1 MEKKALLFKKIFTV
15 VAKIPEGK
23 VTTYGEIARSIGL
36 KDARMVGWAL
46 HQNRDPIKYPCHR
59 VVNKLGGL
67 SKGYV
72 FGGKGKQ
79 AELLLHEG
87 VLFKKDGS
95 VDLSRCLWIPSIEIF
110 KK

>member
-1 MEKKALLFKKIFTV
+1 MHKKALLFKKILAI
-15 VAKIPEGK
+15 VAKIPTGK

-36 KDARMVGWAL
+36 KDARVVGWAL
-46 HQNRDPIKYPCHR
+46 HQNEDPIKYPCHR

-79 AELLLHEG
+79 AELLSSEG
-87 VLFKKDGS
+87 VILKKDGS
-95 VDLSRCLWIPSIEIF
+95 IELNQCLWIPNAGDD
-110 KK
+110 